1 MATLANNIEL
11 AISGSLTL
19 DQIVSDKNRYKGDY
33 TKRVFKKYIEG
44 KWKFESSPSL
54 ISAGIFIFTKNGL
67 LEVVSLSASTTH
79 QKINLGQGTSILGA
93 TKKNE
98 TVNEHNI
105 FAATNGNID
114 LIKVMCL
121 LNGEAERFSNY
132 KISKIINANI
142 WHQTGSEQYM
152 EKLYDN
158 FVELCRIHNVPVNIK
173 KGNFATT
180 LESVINSIT
189 DTCGEDKIKN
199 IGNWKLTYDG
209 DTVVD
214 GVPYILDRMEE
225 LRKLDTADE
234 LRKAIRTNKWNFD
247 DPCRLLI
254 CYWGKL

>member
-1 MATLANNIEL
+1 MTPNWL
-11 AISGSLTL
+11 
-19 DQIVSDKNRYKGDY
+19 
-33 TKRVFKKYIEG
+33 
-44 KWKFESSPSL
+44 W
-54 ISAGIFIFTKNGL
+54 
-67 LEVVSLSASTTH
+67 
-79 QKINLGQGTSILGA
+79 
-93 TKKNE
+93 
-98 TVNEHNI
+98 TVY
-105 FAATNGNID
+105 G
-114 LIKVMCL
+114 
-121 LNGEAERFSNY
+121 
-132 KISKIINANI
+132 
-142 WHQTGSEQYM
+142 
-152 EKLYDN
+152 KLYDN